1 MKAKAKMPKK
11 SNKVIFRD
19 SNAIHIFRYGTTS
32 NDKIE
37 ADKKRKILQSYT
49 FSRTQYELILQGLN
63 DGMKTFF
70 NNADSNC
77 LDCPFNSF
85 GLCYTHKFNQYVG
98 FLSMLKSVI
107 RQYKDFYDI
116 PTYNEDVKQQAL
128 NFAQNTYVR
137 FGTYGEPSLHPTSLI
152 SDIVKVCDN
161 WTGYTHQHQKRPELS
176 GYFMASTHTIEE
188 ELIARNEGYRSFIAT
203 ETKIDGIVNCP
214 ASAESGK
221 KSTCSKCGL
230 CSGTLGKGKKSVFI
244 LVH

>member
-1 MKAKAKMPKK
+1 MRA
-11 SNKVIFRD
+11 IFRTE
-19 SNAIHIFRYGTTS
+19 NTIQIFRFGTTS

-37 ADKKRKILQSYT
+37 ANKKRKIVQSYT

-70 NNADSNC
+70 NNADTNC

-85 GLCYTHKFNQYVG
+85 GKCYTHKFNQYVG
-98 FLSMLKSVI
+98 FISMLKSVVKD
-107 RQYKDFYDI
+107 YKDFYDI
-116 PTYNEDVKQQAL
+116 PTYNSEIKEQIL
-128 NFAQNTYVR
+128 NMSQNTYVR
-137 FGTYGEPSLHPTSLI
+137 FGTYGEPSLHPIDLI

-161 WTGYTHQHQKRPELS
+161 WTGYTHQHQKRPDLS

-188 ELIARNEGYRSFIAT
+188 ELTARNEGYRSFIAT

-214 ASAESGK
+214 ASKEAGY

>member
-1 MKAKAKMPKK
+1 MRA
-11 SNKVIFRD
+11 IFRTE
-19 SNAIHIFRYGTTS
+19 NTIQIFRFGTTS

-37 ADKKRKILQSYT
+37 ADKKRKIVQSYT
-49 FSRTQYELILQGLN
+49 FSRTQFELILQNAN

-70 NNADSNC
+70 NSADSNC
-77 LDCPFNSF
+77 LDCPFNEF
-85 GLCYTHKFNQYVG
+85 GKCYTHKFNQYVG
-98 FLSMLKSVI
+98 FISMLKSVVK
-107 RQYKDFYDI
+107 QYNDFYDI
-116 PTYNEDVKQQAL
+116 PTYNEDIKEQIL
-128 NFAQNTYVR
+128 NMSKNTYVR
-137 FGTYGEPSLHPTSLI
+137 FGTYGEPSLHPTELI
-152 SDIVKVCDN
+152 DSIVKVCDN
-161 WTGYTHQHQKRPELS
+161 WTGYTHQHQKRPDLS

-214 ASAESGK
+214 ASKEAGY